1 MVAPP
6 PVFKANGRAGFTLV
20 EMSIVLVIIGLIIGG
35 VLVGRDLIAAAAI
48 RSQISQI
55 EKFRSAV
62 NTFYGKYGALP
73 GDIPDPLASQSG
85 LAARGTNPGQGD
97 GNGVLE
103 QYANGWGFGT
113 GIAETGGELLQF
125 WSDLTYANGMNI
137 NLIPGS
143 FSSVTPSS
151 QLGGFSYANVNKYF
165 PSASIGQGNYVYVFS
180 LGWASGSSWQSS
192 ATNYFGVED
201 IISSGGTLTGNPGL
215 TVKQAYDIDRKIDD
229 GMPQTGR
236 VQAWIINGSN
246 VTWVGA
252 GFASPWSG
260 AYTTATSP
268 TSSTCFDNGGV
279 AGQQQY
285 SLSQNNGAGINCAL
299 SFRF

>member
-1 MVAPP
+1 
-6 PVFKANGRAGFTLV
+6 
-20 EMSIVLVIIGLIIGG
+20 
-35 VLVGRDLIAAAAI
+35 
-48 RSQISQI
+48 
-55 EKFRSAV
+55 
-62 NTFYGKYGALP
+62 
-73 GDIPDPLASQSG
+73 
-85 LAARGTNPGQGD
+85 
-97 GNGVLE
+97 
-103 QYANGWGFGT
+103 
-113 GIAETGGELLQF
+113 
-125 WSDLTYANGMNI
+125 
-137 NLIPGS
+137 
-143 FSSVTPSS
+143 
-151 QLGGFSYANVNKYF
+151 
-165 PSASIGQGNYVYVFS
+165 
-180 LGWASGSSWQSS
+180 
-192 ATNYFGVED
+192 VED